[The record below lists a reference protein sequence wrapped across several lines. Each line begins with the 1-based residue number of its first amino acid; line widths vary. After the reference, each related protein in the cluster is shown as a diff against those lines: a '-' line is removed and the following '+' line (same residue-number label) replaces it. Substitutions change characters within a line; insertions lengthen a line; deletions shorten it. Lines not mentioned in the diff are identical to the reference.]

1 MNTASLKQDYKQRIV
16 PALKE
21 KFGYSTVMQVPV
33 LEKIVINQGLGEA
46 VADKK
51 VIEIAINELT
61 AIAGQKAVQTLS
73 KKDQTLLLEAADQCM
88 STSREYVGVGEKIL

>member
-61 AIAGQKAVQTLS
+61 AIAFVGQEFGHRHERW
-73 KKDQTLLLEAADQCM
+73 LLLPQQFYLPENLRSNQVNLPD
-88 STSREYVGVGEKIL
+88 

>member
-51 VIEIAINELT
+51 VIVHQPAMLPPSMCE
-61 AIAGQKAVQTLS
+61 
-73 KKDQTLLLEAADQCM
+73 
-88 STSREYVGVGEKIL
+88 